1 MTRLEPQPYV
11 IGIDLGGTK
20 TSAVAADGNGQI
32 LAEVT
37 VPTPAA
43 SGGEAMLATVGRC
56 VERLRT
62 EMGDEPCAL
71 GVGAAGII
79 DPHSG
84 RVVSASDSFTG
95 WSGFPL
101 GERLAELTGRPVR
114 VDNDVNAFLAG
125 EQAYGVAQGARSV
138 LALALGTGVGGAL
151 AFDGRIITGPHGAA
165 GEIGHTPGYGTEP
178 CTCGQS
184 GHLESVASGLS
195 IHRRYLHAGG
205 DPRNSNTA
213 EVARAARAGDEMGIW
228 VFADAAAA
236 IAQAI
241 VATANLLD
249 LDRVVIGGGVLGA
262 WDLIEP
268 RLHQA
273 MEDTAPISGYPVL
286 IRPSRLGGHAAVL
299 GAAAMA
305 WSLKSNIENEKKK
318 KVQVAL

>member
-1 MTRLEPQPYV
+1 MTRLEAQPYV

-20 TSAVAADGNGQI
+20 TSAVAVDGNGRI

-43 SGGEAMLATVGRC
+43 SGGEAMLATVGRSA
-56 VERLRT
+56 ERLHE
-62 EMGDEPCAL
+62 EMGEEPIAL
-71 GVGAAGII
+71 GVGAAGVI
-79 DPHSG
+79 DPLTG

-101 GERLAELTGRPVR
+101 GERLAELSGKPVA

-125 EQAYGVAQGARSV
+125 EQAYGVAHGARSV

-184 GHLESVASGLS
+184 GHLESMASGLS

-205 DPRNSNTA
+205 DPRICNTA
-213 EVARAARAGDEMGIW
+213 EVAHAARSGDGIGIR

-268 RLHQA
+268 HLQRA
-273 MEDTAPISGYPVL
+273 MEHTAPVSGYPVL
-286 IRPSRLGGHAAVL
+286 VRPSGLGGHAAVL

-305 WSLKSNIENEKKK
+305 WSLTSNIENDKKK